1 MIKKRKLNKLNLIIL
16 ILSIILI
23 TIISIILIN
32 IISKPKLSKE
42 EKELQKKLE
51 ILNNIDQ
58 KINYFNYNNIDRY
71 IEYKKQNKKLSN
83 KKIVLYVNMNLDK
96 KPYKDAKETTYLYKN
111 YILLNKYNLVS
122 KTYKPK
128 NLVQVNTE
136 YAKENLLLTEETKN
150 QFILMAEAAKKENLT
165 LYAVSGYRDYDY
177 QKNLYDKY
185 YSIDKEKANEYSSK
199 PGHSEHH
206 TGLAIDI
213 SNKTTSYEEFDKTEE
228 FKWMQENAHKYGF
241 ILRYPKD
248 KTNETL
254 YQYEPWH
261 YRYVGIKISTYIKK
275 HNISF
280 EEYYVKHIEK

>member
-1 MIKKRKLNKLNLIIL
+1 MTKRKLNKLNLTIL

-23 TIISIILIN
+23 IILSIIIIN
-32 IISKPKLSKE
+32 IITKPKLTKE
-42 EKELQKKLE
+42 EKLLQEKLE
-51 ILNNIDQ
+51 ILNNVDQ

-71 IEYKKQNKKLSN
+71 IEYKKKNKKLSN
-83 KKIVLYVNMNLDK
+83 KKIVLYVNINLDK
-96 KPYKDAKETTYLYKN
+96 EPYKDAKETTYLYKN

-122 KTYKPK
+122 KSYKPK
-128 NLVQVNTE
+128 NLVQVSTE
-136 YAKENLLLTEETKN
+136 YAKENILLTEEANN

-165 LYAVSGYRDYDY
+165 LYAISGYRDYTY
-177 QKNLYDKY
+177 QENLYNNY
-185 YSIDKEKANEYSSK
+185 YSIDGNKANEYSSK

-241 ILRYPKD
+241 ILRYPED

>member
-1 MIKKRKLNKLNLIIL
+1 MTKRKLNKLNLIIL

-23 TIISIILIN
+23 IIFSIIIIN
-32 IISKPKLSKE
+32 IITKPKLTKE
-42 EKELQKKLE
+42 EKLLQKKLE
-51 ILNNIDQ
+51 ILNNVDQ

-71 IEYKKQNKKLSN
+71 IEYKKKNKKLSN
-83 KKIVLYVNMNLDK
+83 KKIVLYVNINLDK
-96 KPYKDAKETTYLYKN
+96 EPYKDAKETTYLYKN

-122 KTYKPK
+122 KSYKPK
-128 NLVQVNTE
+128 NLVQVSTE
-136 YAKENLLLTEETKN
+136 YAKENILLTEETKN

-165 LYAVSGYRDYDY
+165 LYAISGYRDYTY
-177 QKNLYDKY
+177 QENLYNNY
-185 YSIDKEKANEYSSK
+185 YSIDGNKANEYSSK

-241 ILRYPKD
+241 ILRYPED

>member
-1 MIKKRKLNKLNLIIL
+1 MTKRKLNKLNLIIL
-16 ILSIILI
+16 ILSVILIIIL
-23 TIISIILIN
+23 SIIIIN
-32 IISKPKLSKE
+32 IITKQKLTKE
-42 EKELQKKLE
+42 EKLLQEKLE
-51 ILNNIDQ
+51 ILNNVDQ

-71 IEYKKQNKKLSN
+71 IEYKKKNKKLSN
-83 KKIVLYVNMNLDK
+83 KKIVLYVNINLDK
-96 KPYKDAKETTYLYKN
+96 EPYKDAKETTYLYKN

-122 KTYKPK
+122 KSYKPK
-128 NLVQVNTE
+128 NLVQVSTE
-136 YAKENLLLTEETKN
+136 YAKENILLTEETKN

-165 LYAVSGYRDYDY
+165 LYAISGYRDYTY
-177 QKNLYDKY
+177 QENLYNNY
-185 YSIDKEKANEYSSK
+185 YSIDGNKANEYSSK

-228 FKWMQENAHKYGF
+228 FTWMQENAHKYGF
-241 ILRYPKD
+241 ILRYPED

>member
-1 MIKKRKLNKLNLIIL
+1 MTKRKLNKLNLIIL

-23 TIISIILIN
+23 IILSIIIIN
-32 IISKPKLSKE
+32 IITKPKLTKE
-42 EKELQKKLE
+42 EKLLQKKLE
-51 ILNNIDQ
+51 ILNNVDQ

-71 IEYKKQNKKLSN
+71 IEYKKKNKKLSN
-83 KKIVLYVNMNLDK
+83 KKIVLYVNINLDK
-96 KPYKDAKETTYLYKN
+96 EPYKDAKETTYLYKN

-122 KTYKPK
+122 KSYKPK
-128 NLVQVNTE
+128 NLVQVSTE
-136 YAKENLLLTEETKN
+136 YAKENILLTEETKN

-165 LYAVSGYRDYDY
+165 LYAISGYRDYTY
-177 QKNLYDKY
+177 QENLYNNY
-185 YSIDKEKANEYSSK
+185 YSIDGNKANEYSSK

-241 ILRYPKD
+241 ILRYPED

-280 EEYYVKHIEK
+280 EEYYVKNIEK

>member
-1 MIKKRKLNKLNLIIL
+1 MTKRKLNKLNLIIL

-23 TIISIILIN
+23 IILSIIIIN
-32 IISKPKLSKE
+32 IITKPKLTKE
-42 EKELQKKLE
+42 EKLLQKKLE
-51 ILNNIDQ
+51 ILNNVDQ

-71 IEYKKQNKKLSN
+71 IEYKKKNKKLSN
-83 KKIVLYVNMNLDK
+83 KKIVLYVNINLDK
-96 KPYKDAKETTYLYKN
+96 EPYKDAKETTYLYKN

-122 KTYKPK
+122 KSYKPK
-128 NLVQVNTE
+128 NLVQVSTE
-136 YAKENLLLTEETKN
+136 YAKENILLTEETKN

-165 LYAVSGYRDYDY
+165 LYAISGYRDYTY
-177 QKNLYDKY
+177 QENLYNNY
-185 YSIDKEKANEYSSK
+185 YSIDGNKANEYSSK

-213 SNKTTSYEEFDKTEE
+213 SNKTTSYEKFDKTEE

-241 ILRYPKD
+241 ILRYPED

>member
-1 MIKKRKLNKLNLIIL
+1 MTKRKLNKLNLTIL

-23 TIISIILIN
+23 IILSIIIIN
-32 IISKPKLSKE
+32 IITKPKLTKE
-42 EKELQKKLE
+42 EKLLQEKLE
-51 ILNNIDQ
+51 ILNNVDQ

-71 IEYKKQNKKLSN
+71 IEYKKKNKKLSN
-83 KKIVLYVNMNLDK
+83 KKIVLYVNINLDK
-96 KPYKDAKETTYLYKN
+96 EPYKDAKETTYLYKN

-122 KTYKPK
+122 KSYKPK
-128 NLVQVNTE
+128 NLVQVSTE
-136 YAKENLLLTEETKN
+136 YAKENILLTEETKN

-165 LYAVSGYRDYDY
+165 LYAISGYRDYTY
-177 QKNLYDKY
+177 QENLYNNY
-185 YSIDKEKANEYSSK
+185 YSIDGNKANEYSSK

-241 ILRYPKD
+241 ILRYPED

-261 YRYVGIKISTYIKK
+261 YRYVGTNVSTYLYE
-275 HNISF
+275 NNLTL
-280 EEYYVKHIEK
+280 EEYFSK

>member
-1 MIKKRKLNKLNLIIL
+1 MTKRKLNKLNLTIL

-23 TIISIILIN
+23 IILSIIIIN
-32 IISKPKLSKE
+32 IITKPKLTKE
-42 EKELQKKLE
+42 EKLLQKKLE
-51 ILNNIDQ
+51 ILNHVDQ

-71 IEYKKQNKKLSN
+71 IEYKKKNKKLSN
-83 KKIVLYVNMNLDK
+83 KKIVLYVNINLDK
-96 KPYKDAKETTYLYKN
+96 EPYKDAKETTYLYKN

-122 KTYKPK
+122 KSYKPK
-128 NLVQVNTE
+128 NLVQVSTE
-136 YAKENLLLTEETKN
+136 YAKENILLTEETKN

-165 LYAVSGYRDYDY
+165 LYAISGYRDYTY
-177 QKNLYDKY
+177 QENLYNNY
-185 YSIDKEKANEYSSK
+185 YSIDGNKANEYSSK

-241 ILRYPKD
+241 ILRYPED

>member
-1 MIKKRKLNKLNLIIL
+1 MTKRKLNRLNLIIL

-23 TIISIILIN
+23 IILSIIIIN
-32 IISKPKLSKE
+32 IITKPKLTKE
-42 EKELQKKLE
+42 EKLLQEKLE
-51 ILNNIDQ
+51 ILNNVDQ

-71 IEYKKQNKKLSN
+71 IEYKKKNKKLSN
-83 KKIVLYVNMNLDK
+83 KKIVLYVNINLDK
-96 KPYKDAKETTYLYKN
+96 EPYKDAKETTYLYKN

-122 KTYKPK
+122 KSYKPK
-128 NLVQVNTE
+128 NLVKVSTE
-136 YAKENLLLTEETKN
+136 YAKENILLTEETKN

-165 LYAVSGYRDYDY
+165 LYAISGYRDYTY
-177 QKNLYDKY
+177 QENLYNNY
-185 YSIDKEKANEYSSK
+185 YSIDGNKANEYSSK

-241 ILRYPKD
+241 ILRYPED

>member
-1 MIKKRKLNKLNLIIL
+1 MTKRKLNKLNLIIL

-23 TIISIILIN
+23 IILSIIIIN
-32 IISKPKLSKE
+32 IITKPKLTKE
-42 EKELQKKLE
+42 EKLLQEKLE
-51 ILNNIDQ
+51 ILNNVDQ

-71 IEYKKQNKKLSN
+71 IEYKKKNKKLSN
-83 KKIVLYVNMNLDK
+83 KKIVLYVNINLDK
-96 KPYKDAKETTYLYKN
+96 EPYKDAKETTYLYKN

-122 KTYKPK
+122 KSYKPK
-128 NLVQVNTE
+128 NLVQVSTE

-165 LYAVSGYRDYDY
+165 LYAISGYRDYTY
-177 QKNLYDKY
+177 QENLYNNY
-185 YSIDKEKANEYSSK
+185 YSIDGNKANEYSSK

-241 ILRYPKD
+241 ILRYPED

>member
-1 MIKKRKLNKLNLIIL
+1 MTKRKLNKLNLIIL

-23 TIISIILIN
+23 IIFSIIIIN
-32 IISKPKLSKE
+32 IITKPKLTKE
-42 EKELQKKLE
+42 EKLLQKKLE
-51 ILNNIDQ
+51 ILNNVDQ

-71 IEYKKQNKKLSN
+71 IEYKKKNKKLSN
-83 KKIVLYVNMNLDK
+83 KKIVLYVNINLDK
-96 KPYKDAKETTYLYKN
+96 EPYKDAKETTYLYKN

-122 KTYKPK
+122 KSYKPK
-128 NLVQVNTE
+128 NLVQVSTE
-136 YAKENLLLTEETKN
+136 YAKENILLTEEANN

-165 LYAVSGYRDYDY
+165 LYAISGYRDYTY
-177 QKNLYDKY
+177 QENLYNNY
-185 YSIDKEKANEYSSK
+185 YSIDGNKANEYSSK

-241 ILRYPKD
+241 ILRYPED

>member
-1 MIKKRKLNKLNLIIL
+1 MTKRKLNKLNLIIL

-23 TIISIILIN
+23 IILSIIIIN
-32 IISKPKLSKE
+32 IITKPKLTKE
-42 EKELQKKLE
+42 EKLLQEKLE
-51 ILNNIDQ
+51 ILNNVDQ

-71 IEYKKQNKKLSN
+71 IEYKKKNKKLSN
-83 KKIVLYVNMNLDK
+83 KKIVLYVNINLDK
-96 KPYKDAKETTYLYKN
+96 EPYKDAKETTYLYKN

-122 KTYKPK
+122 KSYKPK
-128 NLVQVNTE
+128 NLVQVSTE
-136 YAKENLLLTEETKN
+136 YAKENILLTEEANN

-165 LYAVSGYRDYDY
+165 LYAISGYRDYTY
-177 QKNLYDKY
+177 QENLYNNY
-185 YSIDKEKANEYSSK
+185 YSIDGNKANEYSSK

-241 ILRYPKD
+241 ILRYPED

>member
-1 MIKKRKLNKLNLIIL
+1 MTKRKLNKLNLIIL

-23 TIISIILIN
+23 IILSIIIIN
-32 IISKPKLSKE
+32 IITKPKLTKE
-42 EKELQKKLE
+42 EKLLQEKLE
-51 ILNNIDQ
+51 ILNNVDQ

-71 IEYKKQNKKLSN
+71 IEYKKKNKKLSN
-83 KKIVLYVNMNLDK
+83 KKIVLYVNINLDK
-96 KPYKDAKETTYLYKN
+96 EPYKDAKETTYLYKN

-122 KTYKPK
+122 KSYKPK
-128 NLVQVNTE
+128 NLVQVSTE
-136 YAKENLLLTEETKN
+136 YAKENILLTEETKN

-165 LYAVSGYRDYDY
+165 LYAISGYRDYTY
-177 QKNLYDKY
+177 QKNLYNNY
-185 YSIDKEKANEYSSK
+185 YSIDGNKANEYSSK

-241 ILRYPKD
+241 ILRYPED

>member
-1 MIKKRKLNKLNLIIL
+1 MTKRKLNKLNLTIL

-23 TIISIILIN
+23 IILSIIIIN
-32 IISKPKLSKE
+32 IITKPKLTKE
-42 EKELQKKLE
+42 EKLLQEKLE
-51 ILNNIDQ
+51 ILNNVDQ

-71 IEYKKQNKKLSN
+71 IEYKKKNKKLSN
-83 KKIVLYVNMNLDK
+83 KKIVLYVNINLDK
-96 KPYKDAKETTYLYKN
+96 EPYKDAKETTYLYKN

-122 KTYKPK
+122 KSYKPK
-128 NLVQVNTE
+128 NLVQVSTE

-165 LYAVSGYRDYDY
+165 LYAISGYRDYTY
-177 QKNLYDKY
+177 QENLYNNY
-185 YSIDKEKANEYSSK
+185 YSIDGNKANEYSSK

-241 ILRYPKD
+241 ILRYPED

-261 YRYVGIKISTYIKK
+261 YRYVGIKISTHIKK

>member
-1 MIKKRKLNKLNLIIL
+1 MTKRKLNKLNLIIL

-23 TIISIILIN
+23 IILSIIIIN
-32 IISKPKLSKE
+32 IITKPKLTKE
-42 EKELQKKLE
+42 EKLLQEKLE
-51 ILNNIDQ
+51 ILNNVDQ

-71 IEYKKQNKKLSN
+71 IEYKKKNKKLSN
-83 KKIVLYVNMNLDK
+83 KKIVLYVNINLDK
-96 KPYKDAKETTYLYKN
+96 EPYKDAKETTYLYKN

-122 KTYKPK
+122 KSYKPK
-128 NLVQVNTE
+128 NLVKVSTE
-136 YAKENLLLTEETKN
+136 YAKENILLTEETKN

-165 LYAVSGYRDYDY
+165 LYAISGYRDYTY
-177 QKNLYDKY
+177 QENLYNNY
-185 YSIDKEKANEYSSK
+185 YSIDGNKANEYSSK

-241 ILRYPKD
+241 ILRYPED

>member
-1 MIKKRKLNKLNLIIL
+1 
-16 ILSIILI
+16 
-23 TIISIILIN
+23 
-32 IISKPKLSKE
+32 
-42 EKELQKKLE
+42 
-51 ILNNIDQ
+51 
-58 KINYFNYNNIDRY
+58 
-71 IEYKKQNKKLSN
+71 
-83 KKIVLYVNMNLDK
+83 
-96 KPYKDAKETTYLYKN
+96 
-111 YILLNKYNLVS
+111 
-122 KTYKPK
+122 
-128 NLVQVNTE
+128 
-136 YAKENLLLTEETKN
+136 
-150 QFILMAEAAKKENLT
+150 MAEAAKKENLT
-165 LYAVSGYRDYDY
+165 LYAISGYRDYTY
-177 QKNLYDKY
+177 QENLYNKY
-185 YSIDKEKANEYSSK
+185 YSIDGNKANEYSSK

-241 ILRYPKD
+241 ILRYPED

>member
-1 MIKKRKLNKLNLIIL
+1 
-16 ILSIILI
+16 
-23 TIISIILIN
+23 
-32 IISKPKLSKE
+32 
-42 EKELQKKLE
+42 
-51 ILNNIDQ
+51 
-58 KINYFNYNNIDRY
+58 
-71 IEYKKQNKKLSN
+71 
-83 KKIVLYVNMNLDK
+83 MNLDK

-165 LYAVSGYRDYDY
+165 LYAVSGYRDYNY

>member
-1 MIKKRKLNKLNLIIL
+1 MTKRKLNKLNLTIL

-23 TIISIILIN
+23 IILSIIIIN
-32 IISKPKLSKE
+32 IITKPKLTQE
-42 EKELQKKLE
+42 EKLLQEKLE
-51 ILNNIDQ
+51 ILNNVDQ

-71 IEYKKQNKKLSN
+71 IEYKKKNKKLSN
-83 KKIVLYVNMNLDK
+83 KKIVLYVNINLDK
-96 KPYKDAKETTYLYKN
+96 EPYKDAKETTYLYKN

-122 KTYKPK
+122 KSYKPK
-128 NLVQVNTE
+128 NLVQVSTE
-136 YAKENLLLTEETKN
+136 YAKENILLTEEANN

-165 LYAVSGYRDYDY
+165 LYAISGYRDYTY
-177 QKNLYDKY
+177 QENLYNNY
-185 YSIDKEKANEYSSK
+185 YSIDGNKANEYSSK

-241 ILRYPKD
+241 ILRYPED

>member
-1 MIKKRKLNKLNLIIL
+1 MTKRKLNKLNLIIL

-23 TIISIILIN
+23 IIFSIIIIN
-32 IISKPKLSKE
+32 IITKPKLTKE
-42 EKELQKKLE
+42 EKLLQEKLE
-51 ILNNIDQ
+51 ILNNVDQ

-71 IEYKKQNKKLSN
+71 IEYKKKNKKLSN
-83 KKIVLYVNMNLDK
+83 KKIVLYVNINLDK
-96 KPYKDAKETTYLYKN
+96 EPYKDAKETTYLYKN

-122 KTYKPK
+122 KSYKPK
-128 NLVQVNTE
+128 NLVQVSTE
-136 YAKENLLLTEETKN
+136 YAKENILLTEEANN

-165 LYAVSGYRDYDY
+165 LYAISGYRDYTY
-177 QKNLYDKY
+177 QENLYNNY
-185 YSIDKEKANEYSSK
+185 YSIDGNKANEYSSK

-241 ILRYPKD
+241 ILRYPED

>member
-83 KKIVLYVNMNLDK
+83 KKIVLYVNINLDK

-122 KTYKPK
+122 KSYKPK
-128 NLVQVNTE
+128 NLVQVSTE
-136 YAKENLLLTEETKN
+136 YAKENILLTEETKN

-165 LYAVSGYRDYDY
+165 LYAVSGYRDYNY

>member
-1 MIKKRKLNKLNLIIL
+1 MTKRKINKLNLIIL
-16 ILSIILI
+16 ILSVILIIL
-23 TIISIILIN
+23 SIIIIN
-32 IISKPKLSKE
+32 IITKPKLTKE
-42 EKELQKKLE
+42 EKLLQEKLE
-51 ILNNIDQ
+51 ILNNVDQ

-71 IEYKKQNKKLSN
+71 IEYKKKNKKLSN
-83 KKIVLYVNMNLDK
+83 KKIVLYVNINLDK
-96 KPYKDAKETTYLYKN
+96 EPYKDAKETTYLYKN

-122 KTYKPK
+122 KSYKPK
-128 NLVQVNTE
+128 NLVQVSTE
-136 YAKENLLLTEETKN
+136 YAKENILLTEEANN

-165 LYAVSGYRDYDY
+165 LYAISGYRDYTY
-177 QKNLYDKY
+177 QENLYNNY
-185 YSIDKEKANEYSSK
+185 YSIDGNKANEYSSK

-241 ILRYPKD
+241 ILRYPED